1 MTKTIKHFRLKIK
14 TKTKSKMAAKVNT
27 DGNIAIVLL
36 LLFQNAGTEKS
47 VFPLPEPQ
55 DLFHAA
61 QVKFEDLA
69 KDLRKLKKELT
80 GMNLTRLSGVVLL

>member
-1 MTKTIKHFRLKIK
+1 MHKQTVSLSFFLKDC
-14 TKTKSKMAAKVNT
+14 V
-27 DGNIAIVLL
+27 VV
-36 LLFQNAGTEKS
+36 FQNAGTEKS

-80 GMNLTRLSGVVLL
+80 GMNPIRLSVIPCRRWTERQV